1 MSGAADVTSVGLLTS
16 ALFSPDAFPEQ
27 WKACY
32 LFARRIVRDDDL
44 ARDVVQE
51 AMLAAWLA
59 RHRYDPGRGTARS
72 WLLSMVHN
80 KAVDR
85 VRSEELH
92 RSRMARLAY
101 AEPACEADPAD
112 AVVRRLGARESVRR
126 ALADLPPAQREVLV
140 LAYFDGLTQNEI
152 AKLTGLPLGTVKTR
166 TFTGLRRLHTA
177 LSRDEP
183 TRGTEPTAS
192 LTEQL
197 GPTRPRPALVGECV

>member
-1 MSGAADVTSVGLLTS
+1 MSGAADVTSVGPLTS
-16 ALFSPDAFPEQ
+16 DWFSPDAFPKQ

-92 RSRMARLAY
+92 RRRMARLAH

-112 AVVRRLGARESVRR
+112 AVVRRLGARESVRQ
-126 ALADLPPAQREVLV
+126 ALADLPPTQREVLV
-140 LAYFDGLTQNEI
+140 LAYFDGLTQTEI

-166 TFTGLRRLHTA
+166 TSTGLRRLHTA

-183 TRGTEPTAS
+183 TRGTEPTS
-192 LTEQL
+192 PLTEQL